1 MKIIPVLAAAAV
13 AMFAVPAASAAPAAP
28 AGATIVAASA
38 ATGAVAQ
45 ERHRVVTER
54 RTVTHRRHGARR
66 VAYRRVCT
74 TKWRHHQRVRSCR
87 RVRYYR

>member
-13 AMFAVPAASAAPAAP
+13 AMFAVPAASAAPVAP
-28 AGATIVAASA
+28 AGAPIVAAASV
-38 ATGAVAQ
+38 AVAQ
-45 ERHRVVTER
+45 DRHRTVTER

-74 TKWRHHQRVRSCR
+74 TNWRHHKRVRTCR